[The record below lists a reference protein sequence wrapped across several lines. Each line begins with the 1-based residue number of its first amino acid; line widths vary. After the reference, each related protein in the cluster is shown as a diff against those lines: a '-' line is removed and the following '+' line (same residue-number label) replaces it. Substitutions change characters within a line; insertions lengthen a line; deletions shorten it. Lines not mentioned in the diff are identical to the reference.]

1 LTDFSRTLLLVIFIE
16 NKRAL
21 AYASKLNDS
30 HGQSIKDNIF
40 RSVLMSIMS
49 LIDNILTRR
58 SIRRYETKDIP
69 EELLQ
74 QILEAGR
81 QAPSAVNRQPIRF
94 IIVKDHDLLKN
105 LCDNAIIRFVKTA
118 PVAVVG
124 CADVKSLLTGKWAVV
139 DATIAMQNMVIAAWT
154 LGVGSCWIGACNE
167 EKVKEMLK
175 IPDKWKVVA
184 LLTLGYPAEQPIPRK
199 KKPFEELF
207 GFNSF

>member
-1 LTDFSRTLLLVIFIE
+1 VFC
-16 NKRAL
+16 
-21 AYASKLNDS
+21 
-30 HGQSIKDNIF
+30 
-40 RSVLMSIMS
+40 LMSFMS
-49 LIDNILTRR
+49 LIDYILTRR

-69 EELLQ
+69 EVVLQ

-94 IIVKDHDLLKN
+94 VVVKDHDVLKN
-105 LCDNAIIRFVKTA
+105 LCDNLITRFVKTA
-118 PVAVVG
+118 PVAIVG

-167 EKVKEMLK
+167 GKVKDLLD

-184 LLTLGYPAEQPIPRK
+184 LITFGYPAEQPKPRK

-207 GFNSF
+207 SFNKF

>member
-1 LTDFSRTLLLVIFIE
+1 
-16 NKRAL
+16 
-21 AYASKLNDS
+21 
-30 HGQSIKDNIF
+30 
-40 RSVLMSIMS
+40 MS
-49 LIDNILTRR
+49 LINAILTRR

-69 EELLQ
+69 EEVLQ

-81 QAPSAVNRQPIRF
+81 QAPSAANRQPIRF
-94 IIVKDHDLLKN
+94 VIVKDHDILKI
-105 LCDNAIIRFVKTA
+105 LCDSLHARVVKYAPLAI
-118 PVAVVG
+118 VA

-167 EKVKEMLK
+167 EKVKELLK

-184 LLTLGYPAEQPIPRK
+184 LITFGYPAEQPKPRK

-207 GFNSF
+207 SFNSF